1 MEAVQNSEERKVKNL
16 KVGTVD
22 PYARTLAVTQKA
34 LTLTHQEQ
42 IVKDLNFLTALE
54 QEVTKKANKAKR
66 EYRQFATNEKT
77 KRNLAAMVPIIP
89 LTGAVDELPVVNNLA
104 VGTTVISL
112 AYAGT
117 VFVSSKLDTYI
128 KREETKEYT
137 KACRYIKYKAYEQK
151 KAIINSI
158 R

>member
-16 KVGTVD
+16 KIGTVD

-34 LTLTHQEQ
+34 LTLTQQEQ

-77 KRNLAAMVPIIP
+77 KRNLAAMVPIILLLEP
-89 LTGAVDELPVVNNLA
+89 SMNCQLSIILRLELQLFHLLMLVQSLFHQNLIL
-104 VGTTVISL
+104 ISK
-112 AYAGT
+112 GK
-117 VFVSSKLDTYI
+117 KLKNI
-128 KREETKEYT
+128 QRH
-137 KACRYIKYKAYEQK
+137 A
-151 KAIINSI
+151 AI
-158 R
+158 